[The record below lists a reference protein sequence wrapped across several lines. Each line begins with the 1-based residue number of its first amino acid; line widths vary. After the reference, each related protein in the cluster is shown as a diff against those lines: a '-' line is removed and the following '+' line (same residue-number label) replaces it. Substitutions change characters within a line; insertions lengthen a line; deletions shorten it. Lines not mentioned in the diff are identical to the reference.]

1 MSRRREDEVEIDIDI
16 EIGDENEIIRN
27 IMASDQDL
35 GAAVLVIVIVIV
47 IVIVAVTLVVPGT
60 TMNPIPLRQIVKN
73 AKQENE
79 GIAGNE
85 KEIKIKIGAK
95 NIRSIEIDPTLAL
108 APLQKESVPVRRND
122 AKNRIR
128 NTPKRNMHPRTRTIR
143 SPIHPRM
150 TRARRNVSEGA

>member
-1 MSRRREDEVEIDIDI
+1 MPFSEKRDIQI
-16 EIGDENEIIRN
+16 ELIN
-27 IMASDQDL
+27 
-35 GAAVLVIVIVIV
+35 
-47 IVIVAVTLVVPGT
+47 
-60 TMNPIPLRQIVKN
+60 LRAMKN
-73 AKQENE
+73 AKEENE

-85 KEIKIKIGAK
+85 KEIKIEIGAK

-128 NTPKRNMHPRTRTIR
+128 NTPKRNMHPRTRTRTIR
-143 SPIHPRM
+143 TPIHPRM